1 MDKDMEPTVDQPPE
15 KLRQLERQCRHLE
28 GECARYV
35 RSLETTNQD
44 LAQEIDRR
52 QKAEAAIAKTNA
64 ELETVVERR
73 TREIRLLKDRLR
85 AENAILKQELAAS
98 RPHGTII
105 GESLAVKTVIAQI
118 ERVAPT
124 DANVLIHGASGTG
137 KELVAREIHR
147 RGRRKENVL
156 VKVNCATI
164 PKDLYESEFFGHI
177 RGSFTGAV
185 RDRIGRFEAANG
197 GTIFLDEVGE
207 IPLDL
212 QSKLLRVLQEGE
224 YERLGED
231 RTRKVDVRIIAAT
244 NKNLADEVNARRF
257 RDDLYYRLNVFPIHI
272 APLRERKEDIRR
284 LTEHFVR
291 KLSREL
297 NLPCPCLTRAN
308 IMDLE
313 AYDWPGNVRELENA
327 IERAMILS
335 RSSQLDFSQVKTGA
349 LPMPGPPSP
358 MVSTPSVEAEVLTE
372 TELKQFERQ
381 NTINAL
387 TRCRWKLY
395 GRDGAAQMLDIKPT
409 TLIERMK
416 RMHIRK
422 PEA

>member
-1 MDKDMEPTVDQPPE
+1 MEVTVDPTSE
-15 KLRQLERQCRHLE
+15 ERRQLAQQCRLLE

-35 RSLETTNQD
+35 RSLQAANRE
-44 LAQEIDRR
+44 LAHEVGRR
-52 QKAEAAIAKTNA
+52 KQAEAEIAKAHA
-64 ELETVVERR
+64 ELETMVERR
-73 TREIRLLKDRLR
+73 TREIRRLKDRLH
-85 AENAILKQELAAS
+85 AENKILKQELAAS
-98 RPHGTII
+98 QPYGTIV
-105 GESLAVKTVIAQI
+105 GGSLAIKTVVSQI

-147 RGRRKENVL
+147 HSRRKDKIL

-185 RDRIGRFEAANG
+185 KDRIGRFEAADG

-231 RTRKVDVRIIAAT
+231 KTRTVDVRIIAAT
-244 NKNLADEVNARRF
+244 NKNLADEVNDRRF
-257 RDDLYYRLNVFPIHI
+257 RDDLFYRLNVFPIHV
-272 APLRERKEDIRR
+272 APLRERKADIRL
-284 LTEHFVR
+284 LTEHFVG

-297 NLPCPCLTRAN
+297 NLPTPRLTRAN

-335 RSSQLDFSQVKTGA
+335 RSQQLDFSQVKTGA
-349 LPMPGPPSP
+349 LPVAGPPAGVVP
-358 MVSTPSVEAEVLTE
+358 TAPAEDAVLTE
-372 TELKQFERQ
+372 TELKQLARQ

-395 GRDGAAQMLDIKPT
+395 GRDGAARMLNIKPT

-422 PEA
+422 PQA